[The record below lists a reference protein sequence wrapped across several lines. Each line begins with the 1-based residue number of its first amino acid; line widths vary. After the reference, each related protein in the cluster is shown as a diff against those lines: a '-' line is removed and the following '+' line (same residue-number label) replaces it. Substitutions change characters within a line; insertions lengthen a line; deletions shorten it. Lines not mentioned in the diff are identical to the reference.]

1 MLIRLDVWKVKKKW
15 FFFGDQVLGLFS
27 LFCGLLRGR
36 SSRVFTCPSVVDSQ
50 ALRKPDLEAY
60 ICLGSTLRKVHV
72 ESKCT
77 KNVVLTLASIE
88 THFHAKN
95 WARH

>member
-1 MLIRLDVWKVKKKW
+1 MLILLDVWKVKNIQ

-36 SSRVFTCPSVVDSQ
+36 SSRVFTCLSVVDSQ

-60 ICLGSTLRKVHV
+60 ICLGSTLREGPCRIKIYK
-72 ESKCT
+72 KCCA
-77 KNVVLTLASIE
+77 NIG
-88 THFHAKN
+88 
-95 WARH
+95 